1 MAGDGDTAYDY
12 ETHATEVLVIG
23 AGGAGM
29 RAAIEADD
37 RDADVTII
45 GKTLRG
51 KAHTAMAEG
60 GIAAPLGNIDEEDS
74 WEQHAADTI
83 RDGVWI
89 NDYRL
94 VERLAKEAASVIKE
108 LESYGAI
115 FDRTEDGEI
124 MQRAFGAHTY
134 KRTCHIGD
142 RTGLEIMNV
151 LTEQLEKRGVDM
163 EEEVFI
169 TRLLTDD
176 TGAVTGAIGL
186 DFQTGTFHV
195 FKAKTTIIATGGF
208 AEVYERT
215 TNPWETTG
223 DGQAMAFDAG
233 ADLMD
238 MEMVQF
244 HPTGL
249 VYPPS
254 AAGILVTESVRGEG
268 GRLFNSEGERFM
280 AEYDEEW
287 MELAPRD
294 VVARAIYDEVHDGR
308 GTEHGG
314 AHLDISHKSEEYLQ
328 KKLPKMVGN
337 LEELAGVDIRE
348 EPVEVAP
355 TAHYTMGGIY
365 VDPETMESTVDNL
378 FAAGEAT
385 AQVHGANRLGSN
397 SLTDILVFGRYAGK
411 QAVQAVE
418 ERGFPDD
425 PADLPVDE
433 DAVRTEIDWVTGVLA
448 DEDAPDG
455 ENPLTLKEEIGELM
469 WEQAGI
475 YRDED
480 GLQEAL
486 EQLQTFR
493 ERMDDVTVPGSLR
506 YNHGVMA
513 YLSLRSM
520 LLCCEAIVK
529 SALERDES
537 RGAHQRQDHPE
548 LDDDLYNVVCVPD
561 DGAVTV
567 ERWETPVP
575 DDELLEVVQDEPE
588 CPY

>member
-1 MAGDGDTAYDY
+1 MSDADY
-12 ETHATEVLVIG
+12 VERSTEVLVIG

-29 RAAIEADD
+29 RAAIQAHDD
-37 RDADVTII
+37 GADVMLL

-60 GIAAPLGNIDEEDS
+60 GIAAPLGNVDPEDS
-74 WEQHAADTI
+74 WQQHAADTM
-83 RDGVWI
+83 RDGIWI
-89 NDYRL
+89 NDHRL
-94 VERLAKEAASVIKE
+94 VERLAQEASDIIKE

-115 FDRTEDGEI
+115 FDRTDDGKI
-124 MQRAFGAHTY
+124 QQRAFGAHTY

-151 LTEQLEKRGVDM
+151 LTEQLVKRDVPIV
-163 EEEVFI
+163 EEVFI
-169 TRLLTDD
+169 TKLLTDD
-176 TGAVTGAIGL
+176 AGAVTGAIGL
-186 DFQTGTFHV
+186 NYQDGTFHV
-195 FKAKTTIIATGGF
+195 FRAKTVIIATGGF
-208 AEVYERT
+208 AEVYKRT

-223 DGQAMAFDAG
+223 DGQAMAFEAG
-233 ADLMD
+233 AELMD
-238 MEMVQF
+238 MELVQF

-249 VYPPS
+249 VYPSS

-268 GRLFNSEGERFM
+268 GRLYNSEGERFM
-280 AEYDEEW
+280 EDYEPEW

-294 VVARAIYDEVHDGR
+294 VVARAIYDEVHAGR

-314 AHLDISHKSEEYLQ
+314 AHLDISHKDDAYIK

-337 LEELAGVDIRE
+337 LQELAGVDIRE

-397 SLTDILVFGRYAGK
+397 SLTDILVFGRLAGK
-411 QAVQAVE
+411 NAAKAVT
-418 ERGFPDD
+418 ERDFPDD
-425 PADLPVDE
+425 ADELDMDE
-433 DAVRTEIDWVTGVLA
+433 DAVEQEITWISQVIENDT
-448 DEDAPDG
+448 DTDDAV
-455 ENPLTLKEEIGELM
+455 NPLDLKEEIGEVM
-469 WEQAGI
+469 WEEAGI
-475 YRDED
+475 YRTGD
-480 GLQEAL
+480 GLQHAL
-486 EQLQTFR
+486 EQLDELR
-493 ERMDDVTVPGSLR
+493 ERMEDVSVQGSLR

-513 YLSLRSM
+513 YMSLRSM
-520 LLCCEAIVK
+520 FLCCEAIIK

-537 RGAHQRQDHPE
+537 RGAHQREDHPE
-548 LDDDLYNVVCVPD
+548 LDDNLYNVVCIPE
-561 DGAVTV
+561 DGSVTV
-567 ERWETPVP
+567 DREPVP
-575 DDELLEVVQDEPE
+575 EPDEELLEVLRDEPD

>member
-1 MAGDGDTAYDY
+1 MSDTAYEEHSTD
-12 ETHATEVLVIG
+12 VLVIG

-29 RAAIEADD
+29 RAAIEAHDD
-37 RDADVTII
+37 GADVTLI

-60 GIAAPLGNIDEEDS
+60 GIAAPLGNVDPEDS
-74 WEQHAADTI
+74 WQQHAADTM
-83 RDGVWI
+83 RDGIWI

-94 VERLAKEAASVIKE
+94 VERLAQEASEIIKE

-115 FDRTEDGEI
+115 FDRTEDGKI
-124 MQRAFGAHTY
+124 QQRAFGAHTY

-151 LTEQLEKRGVDM
+151 LTEQLVKRDVPIV
-163 EEEVFI
+163 EEVFI
-169 TRLLTDD
+169 TRLTDD
-176 TGAVTGAIGL
+176 EGAVTGAIGL
-186 DFQTGTFHV
+186 NYQDGSFHV
-195 FKAKTTIIATGGF
+195 FKAKTVIIATGGF
-208 AEVYERT
+208 AEVYKRT

-223 DGQAMAFDAG
+223 DGQFMAFDAG
-233 ADLMD
+233 AELMD
-238 MEMVQF
+238 MELVQF

-268 GRLFNSEGERFM
+268 GRLFNSEGDRFM
-280 AEYDEEW
+280 EEYEPEW

-294 VVARAIYDEVHDGR
+294 VVARAIYDEVHAGR

-314 AHLDISHKSEEYLQ
+314 AHLDITHKDDAYIE

-337 LEELAGVDIRE
+337 LQDLAGVDVRK

-397 SLTDILVFGRYAGK
+397 SLTDILVFGRLAGK
-411 QAVQAVE
+411 QAADAVAERAFPEDAEDITIDTGAVE
-418 ERGFPDD
+418 QEITWITDVIGNE
-425 PADLPVDE
+425 E
-433 DAVRTEIDWVTGVLA
+433 DAA
-448 DEDAPDG
+448 DAQDPFE
-455 ENPLTLKEEIGELM
+455 LKEDIGEVM
-469 WEQAGI
+469 WEEAGI
-475 YRDED
+475 YRTED
-480 GLQEAL
+480 GLNDAL
-486 EQLQTFR
+486 EQLDALH
-493 ERMDDVTVPGSLR
+493 ERIDDIVVPGSLR
-506 YNHGVMA
+506 YNHGVLA

-520 LLCCEAIVK
+520 FLCSEAIVK

-537 RGAHQRQDHPE
+537 RGAHQREDHPE
-548 LDDDLYNVVCVPD
+548 LDDDLYNVVCVPE
-561 DGAVTV
+561 DGGVAVRR
-567 ERWETPVP
+567 ESVP
-575 DDELLEVVQDEPE
+575 EPDEELLEVLQDEQD